1 MLTYYNDNDPFVC
14 AWLHNLIAAK
24 VIPAGEV
31 DERPIQEVT
40 ADDVRGFT
48 QCHFFAGIGGW
59 AYALQ
64 LAGWGDRPVWTGSCP
79 CQPFS
84 AAGKRGSHAD
94 ERHLWPEW
102 FRLLRECGPHVV
114 FGEQV
119 SGAVGLGWLDAVALD
134 LESEGYAVGACVLGA
149 HSVGAP
155 HHRQRLWFVAES
167 NGQRFDGRPA
177 AGRRQTRTQDAGC
190 GGRLADAEVS
200 ERRRAGGATDEG
212 RGTSEVGGSGT
223 PFRMADSLPA
233 GRPEGRARTGAGSVA
248 SGGESG
254 ELGDAE
260 STEREGE
267 RTIARGRQS
276 GPANDGILGDPES
289 ERCGEA
295 GDTSGRSTERT
306 GDAGAANF
314 WSSCD
319 WLPCRDG
326 KSRPAITSA
335 QLVASGFSPDVAVL
349 CPSGTFPQRAA
360 ILRGAGNA
368 IVPPV
373 GAAFV
378 RAYMETL

>member
-31 DERPIQEVT
+31 DERPIMEVT

-48 QCHFFAGIGGW
+48 QCHFFAGIGCW

-155 HHRQRLWFVAES
+155 HLRQRLWFVADAPRDARLRAE
-167 NGQRFDGRPA
+167 
-177 AGRRQTRTQDAGC
+177 RRSDAGDNPRR
-190 GGRLADAEVS
+190 GRTTSELADA
-200 ERRRAGGATDEG
+200 G
-212 RGTSEVGGSGT
+212 RGSVQ
-223 PFRMADSLPA
+223 A
-233 GRPEGRARTGAGSVA
+233 GRIRR
-248 SGGESG
+248 
-254 ELGDAE
+254 
-260 STEREGE
+260 
-267 RTIARGRQS
+267 
-276 GPANDGILGDPES
+276 
-289 ERCGEA
+289 
-295 GDTSGRSTERT
+295 
-306 GDAGAANF
+306 
-314 WSSCD
+314 
-319 WLPCRDG
+319 
-326 KSRPAITSA
+326 
-335 QLVASGFSPDVAVL
+335 
-349 CPSGTFPQRAA
+349 
-360 ILRGAGNA
+360 
-368 IVPPV
+368 
-373 GAAFV
+373 
-378 RAYMETL
+378 